1 MNAMAGA
8 AQAEHRFPRRR
19 PRGVATFGLVLMS
32 ALVLA
37 SCGGGGGSSGSSSW
51 ATPGATLRP
60 ISISA
65 IGPPPIYISLY
76 IDVAGKEGFFKKV
89 GLQTPSV
96 RYFQNGAQVATQ
108 VITGAALAAATA
120 TQASEI
126 AMAGGTPIVAI
137 AGLNNQDFFVASS
150 LSDVH
155 SCSDLKG
162 KTVSYDQP
170 NGARDLYLEAYLA
183 TCHLKVSDVQ
193 LVSSQNAALIKAATA
208 GQVTTGVFHIN
219 ELASV
224 EATTHKQWTQL
235 GRPASIQ
242 NNQHYG
248 MLIVQK
254 SSIRTQ
260 RDVLTRFL
268 AAWIL
273 ATRFMQDSKNVT
285 AFAKIA
291 SAATG
296 RHRFRAVMVI
306 AFAAL
311 ALVLAMVG
319 VFGMLAYSV
328 QQRARDFGVR
338 RALGATTNDVLR
350 LVIANA
356 ARVIAGF
363 LPPAL

>member
-1 MNAMAGA
+1 MCSSDLS
-8 AQAEHRFPRRR
+8 PRRR
-19 PRGVATFGLVLMS
+19 PRGAATL

-37 SCGGGGGSSGSSSW
+37 GGLVLAACGGGSGGSATSGASPSSK
-51 ATPGATLRP
+51 LLP

-76 IDVAGKEGFFKKV
+76 VEVAEKQGYFKKV
-89 GLQTPSV
+89 GLENPSV
-96 RYFQNGAQVATQ
+96 RYFQNGAQVATE

-137 AGLNNQDFFVASS
+137 AGLNSQDFFVASQ
-150 LSDVH
+150 LADVH

-170 NGARDLYLEAYLA
+170 NGARDLYLAAYLA
-183 TCHLKVSDVQ
+183 TCHLKISDVQ

-235 GRPASIQ
+235 ARPASIQ
-242 NNQHYG
+242 NTEHYG

-254 SSIRTQ
+254 SSIRSQ
-260 RDVLTRFL
+260 RTVLTRFL

-273 ATRFMQDSKNVT
+273 ATRFMEDPKNVA
-285 AFAKIA
+285 AFARIA

-296 RHRFRAVMVI
+296 DPLAGDRI
-306 AFAAL
+306 AIPAFQKIGFWDQTDHGL
-311 ALVLAMVG
+311 T
-319 VFGMLAYSV
+319 
-328 QQRARDFGVR
+328 RARV
-338 RALGATTNDVLR
+338 LGSLKILEGIGAVKAGQAPGYNQMVDLSLYPAAQK
-350 LVIANA
+350 LVSS
-356 ARVIAGF
+356 AG
-363 LPPAL
+363 

>member
-1 MNAMAGA
+1 MNAMTGA
-8 AQAEHRFPRRR
+8 VQAAHRLPRRR
-19 PRGVATFGLVLMS
+19 PMRVATFGLMLMG

-37 SCGGGGGSSGSSSW
+37 SCGGSSGGTSG
-51 ATPGATLRP
+51 ATPAATLRP

-89 GLQTPSV
+89 GLQNPSV
-96 RYFQNGAQVATQ
+96 RYFQNGAQVATE
-108 VITGAALAAATA
+108 VITGAALVAATA

-137 AGLNNQDFFVASS
+137 AGMNSQDFFVASS

-224 EATTHKQWTQL
+224 EATTHKQWTHL
-235 GRPASIQ
+235 ARPASIQ
-242 NNQHYG
+242 NNEHYG

-254 SSIRTQ
+254 SSIRSQ

-296 RHRFRAVMVI
+296 DPLAGDKI
-306 AFAAL
+306 AIPAFQKIGFWDQTDHGL
-311 ALVLAMVG
+311 T
-319 VFGMLAYSV
+319 
-328 QQRARDFGVR
+328 RARV
-338 RALGATTNDVLR
+338 LGSLKILESIGAVKASQAPSYDQMVDVSLYPAAEK
-350 LVIANA
+350 LVSS
-356 ARVIAGF
+356 AGG
-363 LPPAL
+363 